1 MDDACFINEW
11 KDKKSKVQF
20 CLEPFLEAYKD
31 SMEPLS
37 SSGCLDTPV
46 IQRTGGMSDDPE
58 QYWERSIPVGF
69 NPTNPS
75 IQSLAYYP
83 LRIVAAMWVKY
94 AAVTLECTVGHEHK
108 DNGDPALEKFD
119 IRLQELQSWRRRSMI
134 SRQKVQSVLS
144 LLKEWMA
151 KYPTDAVLL
160 QPLITDYEYINAN
173 IEESGRMLE
182 RSVSVVIS
190 VVQIFKV
197 RWAFTETTNITRL
210 TILSLI
216 FFPLS
221 YISSLFSMN
230 PSNAPGS
237 SHFFRVLCGRNT
249 SHLVSIMI
257 ALSSTPKA

>member
-1 MDDACFINEW
+1 
-11 KDKKSKVQF
+11 
-20 CLEPFLEAYKD
+20 
-31 SMEPLS
+31 
-37 SSGCLDTPV
+37 
-46 IQRTGGMSDDPE
+46 
-58 QYWERSIPVGF
+58 
-69 NPTNPS
+69 
-75 IQSLAYYP
+75 
-83 LRIVAAMWVKY
+83 MWVKY
-94 AAVTLECTVGHEHK
+94 VAVTLEYTVGHEHK
-108 DNGDPALEKFD
+108 DNGDPVLEKFD

-173 IEESGRMLE
+173 IEEYGRMLE

-190 VVQIFKV
+190 VVQIFEV

-210 TILSLI
+210 TILALI

-237 SHFFRVLCGRNT
+237 SHFFSCTLQ
-249 SHLVSIMI
+249 SQY
-257 ALSSTPKA
+257 